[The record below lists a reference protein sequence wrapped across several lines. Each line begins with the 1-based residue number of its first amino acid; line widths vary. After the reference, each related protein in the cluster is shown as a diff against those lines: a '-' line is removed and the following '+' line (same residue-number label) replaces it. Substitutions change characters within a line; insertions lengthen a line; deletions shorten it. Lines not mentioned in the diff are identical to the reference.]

1 MVVKLLRFQSSS
13 DRNLGYM
20 LCNYRRPLRKP
31 AIWGVSQK
39 WWYPTSMGFPTEN
52 DHFGVFWGYHHSRK
66 HPYIYTHK
74 DPNIGMNQRWQKWF
88 MSWAVTISPWLV
100 RLGWKTT
107 QLCGDYIAINHEKFS
122 ILSFSTT
129 RIQWNVMRCQFS
141 NCQVLHLL
149 GKLFKI
155 RALALWTRVLWNEG
169 ALEGLGSL
177 VDELCFYWRGVV
189 WWCHHHISFYKW
201 VTICFKDI

>member
-1 MVVKLLRFQSSS
+1 MGGFPKMVVPNNHGFSYWKWSF
-13 DRNLGYM
+13 
-20 LCNYRRPLRKP
+20 
-31 AIWGVSQK
+31 WGVL
-39 WWYPTSMGFPTEN
+39 
-52 DHFGVFWGYHHSRK
+52 GVPPFKETPIYTYK
-66 HPYIYTHK
+66 YIYTSRSRHWHES
-74 DPNIGMNQRWQKWF
+74 GWQKWF

-107 QLCGDYIAINHEKFS
+107 QLCGDYIAINHEHFS

-201 VTICFKDI
+201 VTICFKNI